1 MFKFL
6 RYFHRKERVN
16 TNTSALADAQ
26 GNIEKEK
33 FYRQRRNTAR
43 MRMRLLRWIVW
54 MDFAGT
60 TTLHGPAHLSTTRG
74 KTRIYYALVVTLC
87 SILFIFHTAHL
98 IRHFRAYPILT
109 AIKYDNMDFRYP
121 DITLCPHSPFTDA
134 QLFADNETSALI
146 ERVYAMAKEKW
157 WRNPDVLNMSPNA
170 FVKRS
175 LLGQFYR
182 NSLKIGKRLFD
193 HVIFCE
199 LNGVDCLDQFLVT
212 EHPVYYRCFTL
223 RIKQNPPF
231 PAGPTHG
238 VQIVLHRGPRNAQP
252 LLVLDESE
260 PFLVQSNVA
269 PLNKSSLR
277 PNASRVTAALPKDGF
292 YVVFHE
298 YKTFPNYPLQ
308 NLANGLTLRYG
319 RFTRIGLSSM
329 DLNSINLKRRP
340 CLFSESIPKI
350 QLSRHDRMS
359 DSNFKSDKPKE
370 DETLS
375 EFEYTQ
381 QSCLA
386 NFRQLLTKEECGC
399 FSDAYSIPYSAR
411 HVGLKYCLDVEQS
424 SSNVVKMPEII
435 ACVHKVEN
443 MTDAEIAKAVI
454 PTIPGDGM
462 KGCPL
467 RCDQRD
473 FHIHLHYTS
482 DLKQDFDP
490 ERFITY
496 FERVQLLGKNN
507 SFTPHIQLDGAKINA
522 TELIVLDISPISEGV
537 SQIVEDRAYTV
548 IQFLSELG
556 GVSGLYVGITL
567 YTLAELFDLTRS
579 LRLGHLVMP
588 MVSHAFVHMS
598 DTQDTSAVERFEAL
612 MSQWRSE
619 RNQAG
624 YIPVEILTQLAGLF
638 EEQINIYYHADPDPL
653 DDRHPLRAQSKCEFG
668 LLLRLISAHDTFFN
682 RLTEYLCC
690 SDDPHNSTV
699 RAAARLLCC
708 IQLGV
713 TISVTVSETD
723 STVNSLYK
731 FAFSNAE
738 PTNCYALLI
747 LGSILDNAELLYVT
761 KQRNIELVSVVLER
775 MSTYTAA
782 LDQDIAEHPT
792 PNNDDFSR
800 RLGSFCLEP
809 LNWETKL
816 RLCMTYLTSLAEYQ
830 DMMPFMYDGGVLKYV
845 YLFLEPK
852 YSSRDIRLTFEALR
866 LLANLLCHR
875 CIHLDFVE
883 SQGLE
888 LLMKVPRPSVAA
900 TAVGVVM
907 YYTSY
912 FEDAM
917 ERMCTLRPKLL
928 EDLMSYALWLVE
940 CSHPSARCYALYF
953 LNIALCYGAF
963 FRIFTARNGL
973 RYLFNAL
980 CVLPIRLTEDQT
992 NVQKDTASWHVV
1004 RASLLTIRRYLDIS
1018 LLRWIDSLDPSL
1030 AGVFDEPPKLV
1041 LAAGNRLISYTTEQ
1055 MNRLIS
1061 LVVSRMRPSTTFSPI
1076 LELHNLGAIPVLYR
1090 IIARNAYAHANWPG
1104 RNECTRLAVDILNVM
1119 CLSADLAEEIVAT
1132 DVYSFPGGITFS
1144 GISPLRIFRSPRRRG
1159 RNFVEIIA
1167 ETNYDDDDE
1176 DRDDENPAGGG
1187 EGNVGINE
1195 AEEDDDEM
1203 QVVVGSGL
1211 HLRPSLHRGTAELAN
1226 SNSTPPWRNNNGDNN
1241 PSRRGLGHGRRSA
1254 PPPGNSRRDIDRLAD
1269 EPSSEDHVNGLLML
1283 ITLIRDDEGWDVAVQ
1298 KAILSFIGT
1307 LVYRPIDEREHPDQP
1322 VLAGSVMP
1330 PNTYPAC
1337 LDDSTFATPKN
1348 RLFPSGV
1355 LSRGSSSRKRR
1366 LDEIL
1371 SPGEDSFSLV
1381 SHCKSLA
1388 LATPDSSRPQRY
1400 SHGKPSGT
1408 PNPSVSTPPVLLR
1421 QQMRLWCAVRR
1432 QHGLMFLLH
1441 QLDVTQPIS
1450 EADSIRTLACRGLV
1464 GMARSEEVRS
1474 MLAKLPLFTKSQL
1487 QLLMKE
1493 PILPDRMVEHAE
1505 FCRYATLLMR
1515 LVLGS
1520 LSDGSLTDGD
1530 MSMDRVRRAVIVART
1545 RIQWDHEELLE
1556 LIWRH
1561 LQAKGLHKSAAIL
1574 QQEARLRLGNSL
1586 PHQLPLFGHDGDSDS
1601 EPPTPPTLANT
1612 ITTTT
1617 SSNIDVS
1624 TPTLKVNK
1632 IKPLTNSSPSVSKTF
1647 RDRLE
1652 RTPSHKQQLQL
1663 SQTSCVMMSGGSG
1676 GNSVTAT
1683 PITGSVGVGGSNTTG
1698 ESSEMTLSKIVE
1710 SFLMHQHAQCPYP
1723 VSVCPRFSLHH
1734 PHRCPEPRIDT
1745 WLGPIV
1751 GVPSLVAA
1759 RESFAGCHHMRCAP
1773 RRFIRRFIHSRFMP
1787 IFTVRDLDN
1796 DLYTAAAFGRGVEM
1810 GEGDDG
1816 LFLGTSTGSVC
1827 WVNVEEATLPVELF
1841 RAQTSPICRLEH
1853 ARDGRRLLVC
1863 TNWGEP
1869 ALLVARLE
1877 QRNTDCGNTNSASAP
1892 FYSNP
1897 DRPVFAADSGKY
1909 AEFSR
1914 TGTQSMLVAT
1924 DGKIAKIFDLTTG
1937 QRVIDLFSSVK
1948 QSDYLMNKATFS
1960 VDDHLVLNDG
1970 VVWDIRCPGSGST
1983 TRPVHKID
1991 KFQDVVS
1998 GVFHPNGLEIVVG
2011 SAVWDMRTWRLLHTV
2026 QALDKLE
2033 VTFSEN
2039 AEVIYAGSFGMD
2051 FDDPLDEIVQSG
2063 RVAMQSMFRTVDA
2076 LDYSLIAS
2084 VDVKHRIEQL
2094 AVDRR
2099 GLRLALVEKFGDK
2112 NVDEPLS
2119 QCRVY
2124 SIGQKRSTREL
2135 DTEDD
2140 DDEEVEDRHD
2150 DDDDDD
2156 DADYVHIPLSSSPT
2170 SVATDED
2177 AEDEEEEETMSEGSS
2192 ESSDGG
2198 SESSWETEEEME
2210 VSSFTEEN

>member
-1 MFKFL
+1 
-6 RYFHRKERVN
+6 
-16 TNTSALADAQ
+16 
-26 GNIEKEK
+26 
-33 FYRQRRNTAR
+33 
-43 MRMRLLRWIVW
+43 
-54 MDFAGT
+54 
-60 TTLHGPAHLSTTRG
+60 
-74 KTRIYYALVVTLC
+74 
-87 SILFIFHTAHL
+87 
-98 IRHFRAYPILT
+98 
-109 AIKYDNMDFRYP
+109 
-121 DITLCPHSPFTDA
+121 
-134 QLFADNETSALI
+134 
-146 ERVYAMAKEKW
+146 
-157 WRNPDVLNMSPNA
+157 MS
-170 FVKRS
+170 
-175 LLGQFYR
+175 G
-182 NSLKIGKRLFD
+182 
-193 HVIFCE
+193 
-199 LNGVDCLDQFLVT
+199 
-212 EHPVYYRCFTL
+212 
-223 RIKQNPPF
+223 
-231 PAGPTHG
+231 
-238 VQIVLHRGPRNAQP
+238 
-252 LLVLDESE
+252 
-260 PFLVQSNVA
+260 
-269 PLNKSSLR
+269 
-277 PNASRVTAALPKDGF
+277 
-292 YVVFHE
+292 
-298 YKTFPNYPLQ
+298 
-308 NLANGLTLRYG
+308 
-319 RFTRIGLSSM
+319 
-329 DLNSINLKRRP
+329 
-340 CLFSESIPKI
+340 
-350 QLSRHDRMS
+350 
-359 DSNFKSDKPKE
+359 
-370 DETLS
+370 
-375 EFEYTQ
+375 
-381 QSCLA
+381 
-386 NFRQLLTKEECGC
+386 
-399 FSDAYSIPYSAR
+399 
-411 HVGLKYCLDVEQS
+411 
-424 SSNVVKMPEII
+424 
-435 ACVHKVEN
+435 
-443 MTDAEIAKAVI
+443 
-454 PTIPGDGM
+454 
-462 KGCPL
+462 
-467 RCDQRD
+467 
-473 FHIHLHYTS
+473 
-482 DLKQDFDP
+482 
-490 ERFITY
+490 
-496 FERVQLLGKNN
+496 
-507 SFTPHIQLDGAKINA
+507 
-522 TELIVLDISPISEGV
+522 
-537 SQIVEDRAYTV
+537 
-548 IQFLSELG
+548 
-556 GVSGLYVGITL
+556 
-567 YTLAELFDLTRS
+567 
-579 LRLGHLVMP
+579 
-588 MVSHAFVHMS
+588 
-598 DTQDTSAVERFEAL
+598 TQDTLAVERFEAL

-624 YIPVEILTQLAGLF
+624 YVPVGILTQLAELF
-638 EEQINIYYHADPDPL
+638 EEQINVYYHADPDPL

-690 SDDPHNSTV
+690 SDDPHNPTV

-708 IQLGV
+708 IHLGV

-731 FAFSNAE
+731 FAFSDVE

-747 LGSILDNAELLYVT
+747 LGSILDNAELLFVT
-761 KQRNIELVSVVLER
+761 KQRNIDLVSVVLER

-782 LDQDIAEHPT
+782 LDRDIVEHPT
-792 PNNDDFSR
+792 PNNDSDFSR

-852 YSSRDIRLTFEALR
+852 YSSRDVRLTFEALR

-883 SQGLE
+883 SEGLE

-917 ERMCTLRPKLL
+917 ERVCTLRPKLL

-992 NVQKDTASWHVV
+992 SVQKDTASWHVV

-1041 LAAGNRLISYTTEQ
+1041 LAAGSRLISYTTEQ

-1061 LVVSRMRPSTTFSPI
+1061 LVVSRMRPSTAFLPI
-1076 LELHNLGAIPVLYR
+1076 LELNNLGAIPVLYR

-1119 CLSADLAEEIVAT
+1119 CLSADLAEEVVAT
-1132 DVYSFPGGITFS
+1132 DVYSFPGGANFS
-1144 GISPLRIFRSPRRRG
+1144 GIPSLRVFRSPRRRG
-1159 RNFVEIIA
+1159 RNFVEIISS
-1167 ETNYDDDDE
+1167 EVGFDDDDE
-1176 DRDDENPAGGG
+1176 EEEEEEEEDQDDDNLAGDGGG
-1187 EGNVGINE
+1187 NVEINE
-1195 AEEDDDEM
+1195 TDEEDDDEM
-1203 QVVVGSGL
+1203 EVVVGSGP
-1211 HLRPSLHRGTAELAN
+1211 HLRPSLHRGTAEPAN
-1226 SNSTPPWRNNNGDNN
+1226 SSSTSPWRTTNGTSN
-1241 PSRRGLGHGRRSA
+1241 PTRRGSGHGRRFA

-1307 LVYRPIDEREHPDQP
+1307 LVYRPLDEREHPDQP
-1322 VLAGSVMP
+1322 VLASSVMP
-1330 PNTYPAC
+1330 PNTFSIG
-1337 LDDSTFATPKN
+1337 LNDSIFATPKQKCGP
-1348 RLFPSGV
+1348 PSGLLV
-1355 LSRGSSSRKRR
+1355 RGSSSRKRK
-1366 LDEIL
+1366 LDEVL
-1371 SPGEDSFSLV
+1371 SPAEDSFSPV
-1381 SHCKSLA
+1381 SQCKSLA
-1388 LATPDSSRPQRY
+1388 LAIPDSSRPQRC
-1400 SHGKPSGT
+1400 SLGKPSVT
-1408 PNPSVSTPPVLLR
+1408 PNPPVPTPSVLLQ

-1493 PILPDRMVEHAE
+1493 PVLPDRMVEHAE

-1520 LSDGSLTDGD
+1520 LSDSSLTDGD

-1545 RIQWDHEELLE
+1545 RIQWDQEELLE

-1561 LQAKGLHKSAAIL
+1561 LQSKGLHKSAAIL

-1586 PHQLPLFGHDGDSDS
+1586 PHQLPLFSHDGDSDS
-1601 EPPTPPTLANT
+1601 EPFTPTASGNA
-1612 ITTTT
+1612 TT
-1617 SSNIDVS
+1617 SNIDVS

-1632 IKPLTNSSPSVSKTF
+1632 LKPPTSSSSSAPKTL

-1652 RTPSHKQQLQL
+1652 RTPSHKQQLQ
-1663 SQTSCVMMSGGSG
+1663 TSCAMMSSGG
-1676 GNSVTAT
+1676 GNSITAT
-1683 PITGSVGVGGSNTTG
+1683 PIAGNAGAGGAGGSNTTG
-1698 ESSEMTLSKIVE
+1698 ESGEMTLSKIVE

-1745 WLGPIV
+1745 WLGPIA
-1751 GVPSLVAA
+1751 GVPSLVVA
-1759 RESFAGCHHMRCAP
+1759 RESLAGCHHMRCAP

-1787 IFTVRDLDN
+1787 IFTVRDVDN
-1796 DLYTAAAFGRGVEM
+1796 DLYTAAAFGRGGEV

-1816 LFLGTSTGSVC
+1816 LFLGTSSGSVC
-1827 WVNVEEATLPVELF
+1827 WVNVEEAGLPVELF
-1841 RAQTSPICRLEH
+1841 RAQTSPISRLEH

-1877 QRNTDCGNTNSASAP
+1877 QRDTDCGNTSSASAP

-1897 DRPVFAADSGKY
+1897 DRPVFAADSGRY

-1914 TGTQSMLVAT
+1914 SDAQNMLVAT

-1937 QRVIDLFSSVK
+1937 QRIIDLFSSVK
-1948 QSDYLMNKATFS
+1948 QSNYLMNKATFS

-2039 AEVIYAGSFGMD
+2039 AEVIYAGKSLENFFLLFKSFHFGME

-2063 RVAMQSMFRTVDA
+2063 RAAMQSMFRTVDA

-2099 GLRLALVEKFGDK
+2099 GLRLALVEKLGDK
-2112 NVDEPLS
+2112 NVDEAPS
-2119 QCRVY
+2119 QCRIY
-2124 SIGQKRSTREL
+2124 SIGQKRSIREL
-2135 DTEDD
+2135 ETEDD

-2156 DADYVHIPLSSSPT
+2156 DDDYVHIPLSSSPT
-2170 SVATDED
+2170 SAVTDED
-2177 AEDEEEEETMSEGSS
+2177 GEDEEDEEATSEGSS
-2192 ESSDGG
+2192 ESSTSG

-2210 VSSFTEEN
+2210 VSSFPEEN

>member
-1 MFKFL
+1 MVEFW
-6 RYFHRKERVN
+6 RCFHRSEPPN

-26 GNIEKEK
+26 SNIEKEK
-33 FYRQRRNTAR
+33 FYRQRRNNAR
-43 MRMRLLRWIVW
+43 TRMRLLRWIVW

-74 KTRIYYALVVTLC
+74 KTRIYYALVVILC
-87 SILFIFHTAHL
+87 SIFFIFHTAHL
-98 IRHFRAYPILT
+98 IRHFKAYPILT
-109 AIKYDNMDFRYP
+109 AIKYENMDFQYP

-134 QLFADNETSALI
+134 QVFADNETSALI

-170 FVKRS
+170 YVKRS
-175 LLGQFYR
+175 LLGQFYQ

-223 RIKQNPPF
+223 RIKRNPPF

-238 VQIVLHRGPRNAQP
+238 VQIVLHRGPKNAQP
-252 LLVLDESE
+252 LLVLDENE

-269 PLNKSSLR
+269 PPNKSGLR
-277 PNASRVTAALPKDGF
+277 PNASRETSTVPKD
-292 YVVFHE
+292 
-298 YKTFPNYPLQ
+298 
-308 NLANGLTLRYG
+308 A
-319 RFTRIGLSSM
+319 
-329 DLNSINLKRRP
+329 
-340 CLFSESIPKI
+340 
-350 QLSRHDRMS
+350 
-359 DSNFKSDKPKE
+359 KE

-375 EFEYTQ
+375 EFEYTR

-386 NFRQLLTKEECGC
+386 NLRQLLTKKECGC

-411 HVGLKYCLDVEQS
+411 HVGLKYCLDVEQT
-424 SSNVVKMPEII
+424 SSNVVNMPEII
-435 ACVHKVEN
+435 ACVHRVEN
-443 MTDAEIAKAVI
+443 MTDAEIVKAVV
-454 PTIPGDGM
+454 PTIPGDGV

-473 FHIHLHYTS
+473 FHVHLHYSS

-490 ERFITY
+490 DRFIIY
-496 FERVQLLGKNN
+496 FERVQLLGSNN
-507 SFTPHIQLDGAKINA
+507 SFTPPIQLNGGKINA
-522 TELIVLDISPISEGV
+522 TDLIFLDISPISEGV

-567 YTLAELFDLTRS
+567 YTLAELFDLADAYK
-579 LRLGHLVMP
+579 VY
-588 MVSHAFVHMS
+588 MS
-598 DTQDTSAVERFEAL
+598 GTQDTLAVERFEAL

-624 YIPVEILTQLAGLF
+624 YVPVEILTQLAELF

-690 SDDPHNSTV
+690 SDDPHNPTV

-708 IQLGV
+708 IHLGV

-731 FAFSNAE
+731 FAFSDVE

-747 LGSILDNAELLYVT
+747 LGSILDNAELLFVT
-761 KQRNIELVSVVLER
+761 KQRNIDLVSVVLER
-775 MSTYTAA
+775 MSTYTAV
-782 LDQDIAEHPT
+782 LDQDIDEHPT
-792 PNNDDFSR
+792 PNSDSDFSH
-800 RLGSFCLEP
+800 RLGSFRLEP

-845 YLFLEPK
+845 YLFLDPK
-852 YSSRDIRLTFEALR
+852 YSSRDVRLTFEALR

-883 SQGLE
+883 SEGLE

-1041 LAAGNRLISYTTEQ
+1041 LAAGSRLISYTTEQ

-1061 LVVSRMRPSTTFSPI
+1061 LVVSRMRPSTIFLPI
-1076 LELHNLGAIPVLYR
+1076 LELNNLGAIPVLYR

-1132 DVYSFPGGITFS
+1132 DVYSFPGGANFS
-1144 GISPLRIFRSPRRRG
+1144 SIPPLRVFRSPRRRG
-1159 RNFVEIIA
+1159 RNFVEIISS
-1167 ETNYDDDDE
+1167 EVDFDDDDE
-1176 DRDDENPAGGG
+1176 DQDDENLAGDGAA
-1187 EGNVGINE
+1187 NVEINE
-1195 AEEDDDEM
+1195 ADEEDDDEM
-1203 QVVVGSGL
+1203 QVVVGSGP
-1211 HLRPSLHRGTAELAN
+1211 HLRPSLHRGTAEPAN
-1226 SNSTPPWRNNNGDNN
+1226 SNSTPPWRTNNTGI
-1241 PSRRGLGHGRRSA
+1241 PARRGSGHGRRPA
-1254 PPPGNSRRDIDRLAD
+1254 PPPGNPRRDIDRLAD

-1307 LVYRPIDEREHPDQP
+1307 LVYRPLDEREHPDQP
-1322 VLAGSVMP
+1322 VLASSVMP
-1330 PNTYPAC
+1330 PNT
-1337 LDDSTFATPKN
+1337 LSIGLNDSIFATPKKCG
-1348 RLFPSGV
+1348 LLSGFPA
-1355 LSRGSSSRKRR
+1355 RGSSSRKRK
-1366 LDEIL
+1366 LDEVL
-1371 SPGEDSFSLV
+1371 PPGEDSFSPL
-1381 SHCKSLA
+1381 SQCKSLA
-1388 LATPDSSRPQRY
+1388 LATPDGSRPQRC
-1400 SHGKPSGT
+1400 SHGKSSVT
-1408 PNPSVSTPPVLLR
+1408 PNPPVPAPSALLQ

-1493 PILPDRMVEHAE
+1493 PVLPDRMVEHAE

-1520 LSDGSLTDGD
+1520 LSDSSLTDGD

-1545 RIQWDHEELLE
+1545 RIQWDQEELLE

-1561 LQAKGLHKSAAIL
+1561 LQSKGLHKSASIL
-1574 QQEARLRLGNSL
+1574 QQEARLRLGGSL
-1586 PHQLPLFGHDGDSDS
+1586 PHQLPLFSHDGDSDIEPS
-1601 EPPTPPTLANT
+1601 PPTVSANT
-1612 ITTTT
+1612 TTNNADT
-1617 SSNIDVS
+1617 S

-1632 IKPLTNSSPSVSKTF
+1632 LKPLTNPSPNAPKTL

-1663 SQTSCVMMSGGSG
+1663 SQTSCAIMSSGGG
-1676 GNSVTAT
+1676 GNNITTT
-1683 PITGSVGVGGSNTTG
+1683 PIAGSVGAGSSVSSNATG
-1698 ESSEMTLSKIVE
+1698 ESGEMTLSKIVE

-1745 WLGPIV
+1745 WLGPIA
-1751 GVPSLVAA
+1751 GVPSLVVA
-1759 RESFAGCHHMRCAP
+1759 RESLAGCHRMRCAP

-1796 DLYTAAAFGRGVEM
+1796 DLYTAAAFGQGSEAA
-1810 GEGDDG
+1810 EGDDG
-1816 LFLGTSTGSVC
+1816 LFLGTSSGSVC
-1827 WVNVEEATLPVELF
+1827 WVNVEEAGLPVELF
-1841 RAQTSPICRLEH
+1841 RAQTSSISRLEH

-1877 QRNTDCGNTNSASAP
+1877 QRDTDCGNTNSASAP
-1892 FYSNP
+1892 FHSNP
-1897 DRPVFAADSGKY
+1897 DRPVFAVDSGRY

-1914 TGTQSMLVAT
+1914 LGAQNMLVAT
-1924 DGKIAKIFDLTTG
+1924 DGKIAKIFDLATG
-1937 QRVIDLFSSVK
+1937 QRIIDLFSSVK
-1948 QSDYLMNKATFS
+1948 QSNYLMNKATFS

-2039 AEVIYAGSFGMD
+2039 AEVIYAGNFGME

-2063 RVAMQSMFRTVDA
+2063 RAAMQSMFRTVDA

-2099 GLRLALVEKFGDK
+2099 GLRLALVEKLGDK
-2112 NVDEPLS
+2112 NVDESLS
-2119 QCRVY
+2119 QCRIY
-2124 SIGQKRSTREL
+2124 SIGQKRSIREL
-2135 DTEDD
+2135 ETEDD

-2150 DDDDDD
+2150 DDDEDDD
-2156 DADYVHIPLSSSPT
+2156 DDYVRIPLSSST
-2170 SVATDED
+2170 SLVTDEEG
-2177 AEDEEEEETMSEGSS
+2177 EDEEDEEASEGSS
-2192 ESSDGG
+2192 GSSASG

-2210 VSSFTEEN
+2210 VSSFPEES